1 MIMTDLIWEGKE
13 IIKQAVLF
21 YKGTGY
27 LIELFLVMLVVLFF
41 LSRKYSFERKIV
53 MYSVLSMLVLC
64 NPFVAVVL
72 KRVALETVYW
82 RTLWILLMGIVITSA
97 AVAIISRI
105 KNRGFKIFALLFFVV
120 FVVKAGSP
128 VFTED
133 NFQRTENCYKIPDI
147 AVKTADIILAD
158 AKGTAKIIAPEEIST
173 WIREYSSD
181 IIVPYGRGYIYGYE
195 GWIAESEYLR
205 SIWANEILDLNK
217 INEVVRV
224 WGYDYLIINK
234 ERAEVDSVVSFG
246 YDLLDASTDY
256 YIYKCI
262 REEE

>member
-1 MIMTDLIWEGKE
+1 MIMTDLICEGKE
-13 IIKQAVLF
+13 IIKQAILF
-21 YKGTGY
+21 YKGTVH
-27 LIELFLVMLVVLFF
+27 LLEVFLVMLVMLLF

-82 RTLWILLMGIVITSA
+82 RTLWILPMGIVIVSA
-97 AVAIISRI
+97 AVAIIKRI
-105 KNRGFKIFALLFFVV
+105 KNRGLKIIALLIFIV

-147 AVKTADIILAD
+147 AVKTADIVLTD

-205 SIWANEILDLNK
+205 NIWGDEILDLEK
-217 INEVVRV
+217 INEVVRL

-234 ERAEVDSVVSFG
+234 QRAEADNVVAFG

-262 REEE
+262 RGEE